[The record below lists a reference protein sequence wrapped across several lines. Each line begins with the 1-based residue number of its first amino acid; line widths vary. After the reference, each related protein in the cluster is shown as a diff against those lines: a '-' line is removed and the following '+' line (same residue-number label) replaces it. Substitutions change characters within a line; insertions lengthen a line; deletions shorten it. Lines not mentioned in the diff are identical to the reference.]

1 MRLNDAHCSRV
12 NQKLIKARINPLT
25 LKMNLVFYSVPV
37 GPILLA
43 VFDSVPSSDPPNFAF
58 ATPYVPSIAFGN
70 VSDTFAIPNAGFRI
84 TFPPLWS
91 GIDMGYTVMVAPTG
105 INSKTGVL
113 NTSSD
118 LEKVYLVLAWS
129 NISDVLKNPDDR
141 NVSSYHKYVKD
152 SAKRIG
158 CIILSDE
165 FVKLNGINSER
176 VTGKCGSLGEEN
188 MLTYAIGAGKNII
201 FVGLKGPTPALDY
214 NYETFMRSLMTM
226 IIDDG
231 QDIQTIISKTYS
243 PD

>member
-1 MRLNDAHCSRV
+1 M
-12 NQKLIKARINPLT
+12 
-25 LKMNLVFYSVPV
+25 
-37 GPILLA
+37 
-43 VFDSVPSSDPPNFAF
+43 
-58 ATPYVPSIAFGN
+58 
-70 VSDTFAIPNAGFRI
+70 
-84 TFPPLWS
+84 
-91 GIDMGYTVMVAPTG
+91 
-105 INSKTGVL
+105 
-113 NTSSD
+113 
-118 LEKVYLVLAWS
+118 
-129 NISDVLKNPDDR
+129 
-141 NVSSYHKYVKD
+141 KD

-176 VTGKCGSLGEEN
+176 VTGKCGSPGRRKYVN
-188 MLTYAIGAGKNII
+188 VCHRAAGKNII